1 MKILIRVEPNER
13 IMERRV
19 ARERVATKGE
29 ANMTT
34 MRVDFNDNEVS
45 LLNFQEQVII
55 SFRLGAGNVF
65 VQGKVNAVN
74 NDGDFQNYTARL
86 TYRDGSVELDRA
98 DVRISGGGTQTV
110 SLSSWITDVTA
121 NDIVDL
127 RCGTY
132 NGITR
137 KARLTTL
144 DVDTFEPH

>member
-1 MKILIRVEPNER
+1 
-13 IMERRV
+13 
-19 ARERVATKGE
+19 
-29 ANMTT
+29 MTT